1 MAKTK
6 GKTAGAADLRELVG
20 DLLYMAERFARKTP
34 ATETVIFDARTKK
47 ELRTINYHDV
57 IARAKAALRRR
68 PQPARWAGVEYHY
81 AVCSKCRGE
90 VPTGFDT
97 TAEAVAGWSG
107 LYPFCPHCGTPMRSG
122 EYDGPGAKQY
132 RSRKRGAK

>member
-1 MAKTK
+1 MTKTK
-6 GKTAGAADLRELVG
+6 GKTAEAADLRELVG
-20 DLLYMAERFARKTP
+20 DLLYMAERFAKKTP
-34 ATETVIFDARTKK
+34 ATETVIFDAKTKK
-47 ELRTINYHDV
+47 EIRTVNYHDV
-57 IARAKAALRRR
+57 IARAKAALASKS
-68 PQPARWAGVEYHY
+68 ARWAGVEYHY

-97 TAEAVAGWSG
+97 TAEAVAGWPG
-107 LYPFCPHCGTPMRSG
+107 LYPFCPHCGTPMRSS